1 MFDGLTAA
9 SKNNIRNHHRSWY
22 SQRRSSRQHNKAAQ
36 CSMRRWYR
44 HHVGIGRKASSQLFE
59 GVFQSEIPRVGR
71 RGRGV
76 EGEEG
81 KCGRPEYSIHIVLRN
96 CTLFSSVRRFWMV
109 SLVVSLVFNFLFV
122 IRAASCR
129 NWLSVLR
136 NRLSGDI
143 DCNWLWVVYFS
154 VKVI

>member
-22 SQRRSSRQHNKAAQ
+22 SQHRSSRQHNKAEPW
-36 CSMRRWYR
+36 SMRRWYR
-44 HHVGIGRKASSQLFE
+44 HHVGIGRKSSSQLFL
-59 GVFQSEIPRVGR
+59 
-71 RGRGV
+71 RGCLKVRSPGWV
-76 EGEEG
+76 EEGEGEDG

-96 CTLFSSVRRFWMV
+96 CTLFSSVRPQQRFWMV
-109 SLVVSLVFNFLFV
+109 SLVISLVLHFFFV

-136 NRLSGDI
+136 NSL
-143 DCNWLWVVYFS
+143 LVYFS
-154 VKVI
+154 LKVI